1 MTKDLIAYCGLY
13 CGDCFGYTGEVAD
26 LSRDLRKVL
35 RKNRF
40 EKIAGAIPFKEFK
53 HYRECYEVLGALVKL
68 RCKNACRGGGG
79 NPFCKIRKCA
89 QKRELDGC
97 WECAEFK
104 DCGMLKSLESVH
116 KDAHLKNL
124 RIIKK
129 KGKAEFVKGKRYW

>member
-1 MTKDLIAYCGLY
+1 
-13 CGDCFGYTGEVAD
+13 
-26 LSRDLRKVL
+26 
-35 RKNRF
+35 
-40 EKIAGAIPFKEFK
+40 
-53 HYRECYEVLGALVKL
+53 YRECYEVLGALVKL

-97 WECAEFK
+97 WECSEFK
-104 DCGMLKSLESVH
+104 DCGPLKSLESVH

-129 KGKAEFVKGKRYW
+129 KGKVEFVKGKRYW